1 MGKEHSQL
9 VTTVYFVRHARPDYS
24 CKDDRNMPLTA
35 EGEADAF
42 TVAKVLKDVSF
53 DMCISSPYLRTK
65 QTIKPT
71 CDQKKLT
78 LRTDERLK
86 ERIRGKLGN
95 QGDELLRRRWL
106 DFDFH
111 EPLGEAMNSLQK
123 RNISA
128 LTDILSR
135 HIGQTILF
143 STHGAALSAILN
155 FYDDTFGY
163 QKFKRLAM
171 FTPYILKVTFG
182 MNQNLIDQK
191 EVLIIDKSEGLV

>member
-1 MGKEHSQL
+1 MSEEK
-9 VTTVYFVRHARPDYS
+9 TTVYFVRHARPDYS
-24 CKDDRNMPLTA
+24 CEDDRNMPLTA
-35 EGEADAF
+35 EGKADAVI
-42 TVAKVLKDVSF
+42 VAEVLKNVSF
-53 DMCISSPYLRTK
+53 DMCISSPYVRTQ

-86 ERIRGKLGN
+86 ERVRGKLGN
-95 QGDELLRRRWL
+95 QGDELQRRRWL
-106 DFDFH
+106 DFDFR
-111 EPLGEAMNSLQK
+111 EPQGESMNSLQK

-128 LTDILSR
+128 LTNILSR
-135 HIGQTILF
+135 YTGQTILF

-163 QKFKRLAM
+163 QNFKRLEM

-182 MNQNLIDQK
+182 MNQNLIDQS
-191 EVLIIDKSEGLV
+191 EILIIDKSEGLA